1 MDGAHPEWTVLEQKQ
16 NRKAWA
22 RGKPTVGRVMQL
34 DTLVNLVQRVE
45 VAVQQRA
52 WAQVRFRSAQV
63 ITWSHSINFR
73 CPCLPSKLF
82 PLHVQVL
89 ARSEWSYNPS
99 CIQRAPAGTV
109 ASIGAQLLN
118 HGSRERRAPQVPHGA
133 FLRASSVP
141 AAAAVPFF
149 SARKT
154 APRDVL
160 QLRARVTVLT
170 CSSAKPVPHSR
181 RPTKPWREPGTIPSL
196 CKVWTASDHETF
208 LDSRHCDVC
217 GQVATGSSDR
227 GVAKKHSLE
236 WTSWDIW
243 WSMNSYWVDT
253 CIDTRHG
260 EQKAR

>member
-109 ASIGAQLLN
+109 ASIIGAQLLN
-118 HGSRERRAPQVPHGA
+118 HGSRERRAPRVPHGA

-149 SARKT
+149 PLGR
-154 APRDVL
+154 PPHVMF
-160 QLRARVTVLT
+160 
-170 CSSAKPVPHSR
+170 CSSELVSR
-181 RPTKPWREPGTIPSL
+181 SSHALLQSQFLTVGDHTPWREPGTIPSL
-196 CKVWTASDHETF
+196 CKVWTLA
-208 LDSRHCDVC
+208 
-217 GQVATGSSDR
+217 
-227 GVAKKHSLE
+227 
-236 WTSWDIW
+236 
-243 WSMNSYWVDT
+243 
-253 CIDTRHG
+253 
-260 EQKAR
+260 